1 MNKPEIIIQNEN
13 SLPSQWSLRRFFY
26 KREGRKIRID
36 NKAVKVVFVFLSIC
50 VIAFAMFVDVGK
62 KDRRTKAED
71 IRLPALANQEVSIKI
86 HPVDIENTKKPDVAK
101 RVYRYPQNTFAF
113 VGLKKVDRFGDL
125 KIPPGTMIKAQ
136 LLSGASN
143 GPVRARMLESIAI
156 QGATLIEK
164 GQILLGQGISS
175 QERLFIKFSKLVFND
190 GNFIRISAE
199 ACDQSDS
206 MPGLF
211 GSNVRGV
218 AMKWVGAA
226 SLGVLGGAALGMQN
240 NQNQYTQQKPSTR
253 DAMLNGVAVASL
265 DQAKEI
271 GRNIENTEP
280 LIEVPAQT
288 EFQVLFSGE

>member
-1 MNKPEIIIQNEN
+1 MNKPEIKIQSEN
-13 SLPSQWSLRRFFY
+13 SLLSQWSLRRFFY
-26 KREGRKIRID
+26 KREGRKDRIN
-36 NKAVKVVFVFLSIC
+36 NKAVKVVFVLLSIC
-50 VIAFAMFVDVGK
+50 IIAFAMFIDVGNK
-62 KDRRTKAED
+62 NRRTKAED
-71 IRLPALANQEVSIKI
+71 FKLPPLAKQEVSIQI

-101 RVYRYPQNTFAF
+101 RATRTPQNTFAF

-143 GPVRARMLESIAI
+143 GPVRARMLESINI
-156 QGATLIEK
+156 QGATLIER

-199 ACDQSDS
+199 ACDQSDQ

-226 SLGVLGGAALGMQN
+226 SIGVLGGAALGMHNSQN
-240 NQNQYTQQKPSTR
+240 
-253 DAMLNGVAVASL
+253 
-265 DQAKEI
+265 
-271 GRNIENTEP
+271 
-280 LIEVPAQT
+280 
-288 EFQVLFSGE
+288 